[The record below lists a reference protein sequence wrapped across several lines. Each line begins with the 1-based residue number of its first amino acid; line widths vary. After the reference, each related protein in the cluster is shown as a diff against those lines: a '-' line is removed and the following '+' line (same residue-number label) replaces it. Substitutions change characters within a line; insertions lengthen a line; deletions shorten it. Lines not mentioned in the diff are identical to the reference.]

1 MDTPT
6 HPDLTTAA
14 EPTDQRASVALRT
27 ALAMLV
33 PLARWLVKNGVPY
46 ASFAPALKTVF
57 VEAARRELA
66 EAGARITDSS
76 LSVLSGVHRRDIRAF
91 GQQPSHEDAP
101 RTPSVA
107 SQVFTRWVT
116 DPEYRGADQ
125 RPLALPKLG
134 PAPSFDA
141 LARRVS
147 SDVHPRTLLAEMER
161 LELVQV
167 EGDQVRL
174 ASAAFVPQHDFPERA
189 ATFAANVGDHI
200 AAAAHN
206 LGPDE
211 GRFLEHA
218 VFGSG
223 LTERSVLELA
233 ETARELW
240 QAAFEQM
247 VREAT
252 TRFEQD
258 RDASAARMRM
268 RFGAYFFSEPDD
280 DTVASAGQEPVAP

>member
-1 MDTPT
+1 M
-6 HPDLTTAA
+6 
-14 EPTDQRASVALRT
+14 
-27 ALAMLV
+27 V
-33 PLARWLVKNGVPY
+33 PRS
-46 ASFAPALKTVF
+46 SFGKGF
-57 VEAARRELA
+57 RKRFD
-66 EAGARITDSS
+66 GSHGFGS
-76 LSVLSGVHRRDIRAF
+76 AF
-91 GQQPSHEDAP
+91 H
-101 RTPSVA
+101 
-107 SQVFTRWVT
+107 
-116 DPEYRGADQ
+116 
-125 RPLALPKLG
+125 
-134 PAPSFDA
+134 
-141 LARRVS
+141 
-147 SDVHPRTLLAEMER
+147 
-161 LELVQV
+161 
-167 EGDQVRL
+167 L
-174 ASAAFVPQHDFPERA
+174 ASLIDTGSAP
-189 ATFAANVGDHI
+189 FAANVGDHI